1 MAGGKSP
8 VPREKREAILRMR
21 KGGAT
26 FDQIAAAL
34 GVSKAFIS
42 TFIKKRD
49 LEDQAI
55 RAAAAVP
62 PGAPAS
68 PAPLRLVPSPTVVA
82 GATSSPG
89 TSSSGEADPS
99 AGAEDI
105 AKLEGELAALYE
117 LAENQQD
124 PVERVRISTAISS
137 ITARLQILRRE
148 EAKARPNP
156 DNDDNVK
163 RAGYAAADKLRRLL
177 EEALGEKLAAEGADD
192 L

>member
-8 VPREKREAILRMR
+8 VPLEKREAILRMR

-49 LEDQAI
+49 LDDQKI

-62 PGAPAS
+62 PGAPT
-68 PAPLRLVPSPTVVA
+68 PLRLVPAPAPSAPA
-82 GATSSPG
+82 APPG
-89 TSSSGEADPS
+89 EEAS

-105 AKLEGELAALYE
+105 AKLEGELAALYQ
-117 LAENQQD
+117 LAEDQQD

-156 DNDDNVK
+156 DNDDQVK

-177 EEALGEKLAAEGADD
+177 EEALGEKLSEEGNDD